1 VLAVLAG
8 SSRVLAGAAVVAS
21 IVPLWWSI
29 ADAATLTGRDNRLDA
44 AAWIDRAV
52 PREDTIAADPSTLPL
67 PKRDV
72 VRLALPGPHRAFDA
86 RRDLATLRSA
96 GVRWLVLSG
105 AVTDRVLAAAA
116 DYPREAR
123 FYRSLERL
131 EPAFAVPASG
141 RSRPWLR
148 VYRVYP

>member
-1 VLAVLAG
+1 
-8 SSRVLAGAAVVAS
+8 
-21 IVPLWWSI
+21 
-29 ADAATLTGRDNRLDA
+29 
-44 AAWIDRAV
+44 
-52 PREDTIAADPSTLPL
+52 
-67 PKRDV
+67 V